1 METQFQYIVEVATQ
15 FNKYS
20 ESEELFKAINE
31 ITSNSR
37 QILLNHERYEQEIQQ
52 GLHKQAVVEAFYA
65 QKGVPVPTGTPF
77 SDKKGATYKVPAKA
91 KKVEE
96 DKGEYGMGRL
106 F

>member
-15 FNKYS
+15 FSKYS
-20 ESEELFKAINE
+20 EPEELFKAINE

-52 GLHKQAVVEAFYA
+52 GLHKQADVEAFYA
-65 QKGVPVPTGTPF
+65 QRGPVPAGTPF
-77 SDKKGATYKVPAKA
+77 SDKKGAAYKVPAKA